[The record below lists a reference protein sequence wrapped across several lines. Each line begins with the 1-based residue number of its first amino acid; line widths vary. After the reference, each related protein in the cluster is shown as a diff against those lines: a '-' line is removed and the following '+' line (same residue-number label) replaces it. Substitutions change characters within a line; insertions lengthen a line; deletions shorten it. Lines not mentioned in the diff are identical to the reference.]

1 MHGGIPRLPPSAR
14 PDAPDQIE
22 WRDGCSTRCFARPLW
37 CGPLRPGVRSR
48 DGPQADAEHHRRRM
62 VRPGGGAS
70 HHTTHCTAAVGA
82 FHSTCSG
89 RQARPVPSSVHW
101 PAPVHRLA
109 AVIGDVGQPRLNVVH
124 TAHSTGHGTEVYCS
138 HTQFTVHHG
147 RSRATHCQLSINFHM
162 QYERQDVTTPSTS
175 PGPSPSPLALGRVRH
190 TGALHPA
197 RRTPAHS
204 SSAGG
209 GMSLELDYCTRH
221 YIPLSWAA

>member
-1 MHGGIPRLPPSAR
+1 M
-14 PDAPDQIE
+14 
-22 WRDGCSTRCFARPLW
+22 
-37 CGPLRPGVRSR
+37 
-48 DGPQADAEHHRRRM
+48 
-62 VRPGGGAS
+62 
-70 HHTTHCTAAVGA
+70 TAARRAALHARCGAAHCGQAFAVETGHRQMQSTTGVAWYARVGA
-82 FHSTCSG
+82 PHITLHTARRPWGHFHSTCSG